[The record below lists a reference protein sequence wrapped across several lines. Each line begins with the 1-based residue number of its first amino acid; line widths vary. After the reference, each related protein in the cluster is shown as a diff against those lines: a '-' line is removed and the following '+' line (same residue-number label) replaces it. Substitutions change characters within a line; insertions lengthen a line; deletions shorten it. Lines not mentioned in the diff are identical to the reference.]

1 MKSFK
6 ADFLGFC
13 KFITSYFK
21 SKAIFFARQFE
32 SHKNWLVDVLM
43 FKRGLLQKRFW
54 HSSMVGLSAFGVIT
68 SGVFGSNTIVSSTFP
83 GVSSHDPRFGQ
94 NIEPNTNDPV
104 LNSLFDTHTQISQ
117 KPRDKIEEYEVKSGD
132 SVSSI
137 AQKYGVSQD
146 TIRWAN
152 DIDNVHNIA
161 PSDKLKILPVSGIA
175 HTVKSGDTLESV
187 AKKYQAEAQAIVDF
201 PFNDIPDDFKLN
213 LGQVLIIPD
222 GVLPDTPLLPKRQ
235 PQYIAQGPTF
245 QAPFGAKFIWPS
257 VGQFT
262 QYFAWYHPGV
272 DFANKTGPN
281 VVASD
286 GGVVSLAGW
295 HDNYGYGNRVVIDH
309 GNGYQTLYA
318 HLDNIYVT
326 AGQTVP
332 RGQAIGRMG
341 STGRS
346 TGTHLH
352 FEIHF
357 KGIAVNPLSILK

>member
-1 MKSFK
+1 MKSLK
-6 ADFLGFC
+6 ADLLGFC
-13 KFITSYFK
+13 NFLIRYLKVK
-21 SKAIFFARQFE
+21 LVFFGHQFE
-32 SHKNWLVDVLM
+32 SYKNWLVDVLM

-54 HSSMVGLSAFGVIT
+54 HGSMIGLSTFGVIT

-83 GVSSHDPRFGQ
+83 GVSDHDPRFGQ

-117 KPRDKIEEYEVKSGD
+117 KPRDKTIEYEVKSGD
-132 SVSSI
+132 TVSSI

-152 DIDNVHNIA
+152 DIDNVHNIK
-161 PSDKLKILPVSGIA
+161 PSDTLKILPVTGLA

-187 AKKYQAEAQAIVDF
+187 AKKYQAEPQAILDF
-201 PFNDIPDDFKLN
+201 PFNDIPDDFKLKIS
-213 LGQVLIIPD
+213 QVLIIPD
-222 GVLPDTPLLPKRQ
+222 GVSPEALQAPKRQ

-245 QAPFGAKFIWPS
+245 QAPGGAKFIWPS
-257 VGQFT
+257 VGTFT

-272 DFANKTGPN
+272 DLANKAGPN

-286 GGVVSLAGW
+286 GGVVSIAGW
-295 HDNYGYGNRVVIDH
+295 LDGYGYGNRVTIDH

-332 RGQAIGRMG
+332 RGQSIGRMG

-352 FEIHF
+352 FEIHY